1 MADFGDFLA
10 GFSGQLLADRTKES
24 DRQAESQEWE
34 RRQRLMKK
42 LQIETQGELNALE
55 RKDGN
60 TFQDESGKWVTQVLD
75 GAGNP
80 VDVRKATPA
89 EVAKVESTVLDR
101 DVKRKDYEFM
111 DEEQRMKREQHRTQQ
126 GYMGELTQA
135 SRSRRMLEELA
146 LKGGTTAAQ
155 GDTMGA
161 IDSWLNSSSGKLA
174 MSAYNEG
181 RLASDNLGRER
192 SGDMSLDK
200 AGGRDQFRYRQ
211 ALKQE
216 ILNTIRALPPEERPK
231 TESEFRMF
239 MDEFMAERI
248 GRLDR
253 YQPQE

>member
-10 GFSGQLLADRTKES
+10 GFSGQLLADRTKAA
-24 DRQAESQEWE
+24 DQQAESQEWE

-42 LQIETQGELNALE
+42 LQIETQQELNALE

-60 TFQDESGKWVTQVLD
+60 TFQDESGKWVTQILD

-80 VDVRKATPA
+80 IDVRKATQA
-89 EVAKVESTVLDR
+89 EIAATESTLLDR

-111 DEEQRMKREQHRTQQ
+111 DEEQRMTREAHRTQQ

-135 SRSRRMLEELA
+135 SRSRRMLEDLA
-146 LKGGTTAAQ
+146 LKGTTTGAQ
-155 GDTMGA
+155 GDTMQA

-174 MSAYNEG
+174 VSAYNEG

-192 SGDMSLDK
+192 SGGIPLDK
-200 AGGRDQFRYRQ
+200 AGGRDEFQYRQ

-216 ILNTIRALPPEERPK
+216 ILGTIRAMPPEERPK